1 MPVEDC
7 LVITLD
13 GPAGAEK
20 STAAKEVSGRLGLP
34 FLDTG
39 AIYRAITLVMIKK
52 KIPAEDSPR
61 LRDVLRGFSIS
72 FTGDRVLV
80 GEQDVTEAIRTP
92 EIDAHVSAYSA
103 LPAVRSALLDIQRSQ
118 SRGGLVAEGRDMGT
132 VVFPNAGLKIFLT
145 ASPESRARRRYDE
158 RVARG
163 EAADYDEILEAV
175 NRRDRLDSERESA
188 PLRQAAD
195 AILLDTTDLTFGQVV
210 ERILEYAGR
219 VG

>member
-7 LVITLD
+7 RVITLD
-13 GPAGAEK
+13 GPAGAGK
-20 STAAKEVSGRLGLP
+20 STVAREVSRRLGLS

-39 AIYRAITLVMIKK
+39 AIYRAITLVMLKEN
-52 KIPAEDSPR
+52 IPAEDSLR
-61 LRDVLRGFSIS
+61 LREALRGFFIS
-72 FTGDRVLV
+72 FAGDMVLV
-80 GEQDVTEAIRTP
+80 GGQDVTDAIRTP
-92 EIDAHVSAYSA
+92 EIDSNVSAYSA

-118 SRGGLVAEGRDMGT
+118 PGGGLVAEGRDMGT

-163 EAADYDEILEAV
+163 EAADYDEILCAV

-188 PLRQAAD
+188 PLRQAPD
-195 AILLDTTDLTFGQVV
+195 AILLDTTDLTFDQTV
-210 ERILEYAGR
+210 ERILEYAER